1 MSSAARRIVQAL
13 KAPVAALF
21 FLRGT
26 AGGAVLLLLFP
37 IVLMVGLAVISWFLH
52 GYWLRKA
59 KEYRA
64 EHDTLAS
71 GVWQRSEG

>member
-1 MSSAARRIVQAL
+1 MQAL

-21 FLRGT
+21 FLTGT
-26 AGGAVLLLLFP
+26 AGGGAVSLLLFP

-52 GYWLRKA
+52 GCWLRKA

-64 EHDTLAS
+64 EHDTLAP
-71 GVWQRSEG
+71 GVWQRAEG